1 MGISTEVLVSI
12 VVNIV
17 AIAYF
22 AGVHS
27 ESQKNLKKTVEQM
40 QKDFDKQFKGL
51 KDSFQEKVEDLKQN
65 FQDRFNKVEEKQ
77 DKHNN
82 LVERMV
88 RVEDSTKSAHKRI
101 DGITGVNYDR

>member
-1 MGISTEVLVSI
+1 MSISTEVLISI
-12 VVNIV
+12 AINVIT
-17 AIAYF
+17 IAYL

-27 ESQKNLKKTVEQM
+27 EAQKNLKKTVEQM
-40 QKDFDKQFKGL
+40 QKNFDEKFKDLKQ
-51 KDSFQEKVEDLKQN
+51 SFQEKVEDLKQN
-65 FQDRFNKVEEKQ
+65 FQDRFDKVEEKQ

-101 DGITGVNYDR
+101 DGMAGVNYDR